1 MVKMATTSYKFS
13 NFLCLA
19 LNFVVTTN
27 PYSLTNFKLP
37 IMNIFF
43 FSVLTSTFA
52 PNKTSQS
59 STLAYNVLAIVARLL
74 DYDMNILIF
83 VIGLSIGVFVDVA
96 TNFNDRPN
104 ISLEIGLHLGE
115 E

>member
-1 MVKMATTSYKFS
+1 
-13 NFLCLA
+13 
-19 LNFVVTTN
+19 
-27 PYSLTNFKLP
+27 
-37 IMNIFF
+37 MNIFF

-74 DYDMNILIF
+74 DYDMNIQLIF
-83 VIGLSIGVFVDVA
+83 VIDLSIGVFVDVT
-96 TNFNDRPN
+96 TNFNDGPN